1 MSDKRQ
7 QWETIKEQAPDVA
20 DFLSSI
26 NQAFGKPAAVR
37 VELFATGEVIEIGGR
52 LPASALVSTFNV
64 CRDCKSW
71 RKDRP
76 SDGAGVCTRTDR
88 GMRRWLVD
96 WPTQTSCNLFEE
108 VGSGGVEPPQQK

>member
-7 QWETIKEQAPDVA
+7 QWEAIKEQAPDVA
-20 DFLSSI
+20 DFLLAI

-37 VELFATGEVIEIGGR
+37 VELFESGKLIEIGGR
-52 LPASALVSTFNV
+52 LKVDQVDSASNV
-64 CRDCKSW
+64 CGACKSW

-88 GMRRWLVD
+88 GLRSWVAD
-96 WPTQTSCNLFEE
+96 WPTHPACELFDPANK
-108 VGSGGVEPPQQK
+108 G